1 MGKKKRNILDMA
13 TILFAENGYNETSIA
28 ELARI
33 TQSAQGTIFYHFKSK
48 NDLFL
53 AVLSDVKEGII
64 REFEEYTRTQNF
76 DTGLEM
82 VEEVMGF
89 FFYMAAHHE
98 EWFRLIQRH
107 YPYELARINEEC
119 RGHLEAIFTTLIG
132 MFETAIRRGQADGS
146 IKTASSWK
154 TALILFSMVNG
165 LLCLKFHDLYDAG
178 SLYGEFIASCG
189 KLVANASLETRG
201 RAC

>member
-1 MGKKKRNILDMA
+1 MPKKKRFILDAA
-13 TILFAENGYNETSIA
+13 TVLFAEKGYNETSIA
-28 ELARI
+28 ELANI
-33 TQSAQGTIFYHFKSK
+33 TRSAQGTIFYHFKTK

-53 AVLSDVKEGII
+53 AVLSDVKEGIA
-64 REFEEYTRTQNF
+64 REFDEYTRTHDF

-82 VEEVMGF
+82 AEEVMAF

-119 RGHLEAIFTTLIG
+119 RSHLEAIFTTLIDL
-132 MFETAIRRGQADGS
+132 FEAAIRRGQADGS
-146 IKTASSWK
+146 IKAASSWK

-178 SLYGEFIASCG
+178 SLYEELISSCRR
-189 KLVANASLETRG
+189 LLTTERS
-201 RAC
+201 